1 MSVPEFSSFFL
12 LVLKLAASKS
22 QVSVAEMRE
31 YCKDFFNLTPEDVSE
46 MLNSGRQT
54 RFANRVQWAK
64 LKGLCPN
71 MSLKNLIFCFLT
83 LY

>member
-12 LVLKLAASKS
+12 PVLKLAASKS

-64 LKGLCPN
+64 LKGLCQKC
-71 MSLKNLIFCFLT
+71 LQKNLIFCFLI